1 MTVLKSTQEMNI
13 QLIPTGKVD
22 LHILQ
27 FQTRN
32 ILVSN
37 FRILTQQS
45 KYSSISSY
53 NEKTNLIK

>member
-1 MTVLKSTQEMNI
+1 MNI